1 MLVPNRHGSSN
12 SYRYGFQGQEKD
24 DEIKGEGN
32 SLNYEYRMHDPR
44 VGRFF
49 AVDPLF
55 KEYPEL
61 TPYQYASNSTIALKE
76 IEGLE
81 GDWYVLDLNKKKP
94 QLKFNKRV
102 DYWLVPNFL
111 EPDYVTVE
119 VPGPKNSYISY
130 TFTVAGAG
138 NKLHNGE
145 LGNGN
150 YIGNFEDFKKNPMKA
165 IMSGEFV
172 TDQEIMSN
180 LVKDVVFA
188 LIFHRV
194 LKSSVTGKKWEG
206 KAYRYENPDR
216 VDTSWDAHAGNVNAN
231 HRYSKK
237 GEGAVYAGVT
247 AETAKAE
254 ISNYGT
260 LEGKI
265 LISKDIKLNKVLDL
279 TNKKVLKSLNL
290 TKEDI
295 TSDSYD
301 ITQRLGTYARENG
314 YDGILAPSARDK
326 KGSNI
331 IIIK

>member
-1 MLVPNRHGSSN
+1 
-12 SYRYGFQGQEKD
+12 
-24 DEIKGEGN
+24 
-32 SLNYEYRMHDPR
+32 MHDPR

-49 AVDPLF
+49 AIDPLF
-55 KEYPEL
+55 MEYPDL

-76 IEGLE
+76 VEGLE
-81 GDWYVLDLNKKKP
+81 GDWYVLDLNKKTP

-130 TFTVAGAG
+130 TFTVAGGG
-138 NKLHNGE
+138 NKMHNGE

-150 YIGNFEDFKKNPMKA
+150 YIGDFEQFKKNPMKA
-165 IMSGEFV
+165 IMSAEFV

-194 LKSSVTGKKWEG
+194 LKSSVNSKKWEG
-206 KAYRYENPDR
+206 KVYRYEAADR
-216 VDTSWDAHAGNVNAN
+216 ANNSWEVNDYNKNSN

-254 ISNYGT
+254 ISHYGT
-260 LEGKI
+260 MDGKV
-265 LISKDIKLNKVLDL
+265 LISKEIKLNKVLDL
-279 TNKKVLKSLNL
+279 TNNKILKSLNL

-301 ITQRLGTYARENG
+301 ITQRLGTWARDNG
-314 YDGILAPSARDK
+314 YDGIIAPSARDK
-326 KGSNI
+326 KGTNVI
-331 IIIK
+331 ILQNKKAP